1 MSLFY
6 DENKHL
12 YSGLPSGRL
21 VFLKVY
27 IICERRRERL
37 SIPSSATDV
46 PAEATLVA
54 PVTCV
59 ITANYL
65 TFLFEQF
72 NQFGIGETGLS
83 LLLEGKRAFIS
94 GGTRGIGAALCEI
107 FAREGADIAFNYH
120 ASDEL
125 AAEMKAKVEALGRQ
139 CLPFK
144 VSVTDRVGMKRVARE
159 IHEEW
164 DSIDILV
171 NNAAVNKA
179 DNFATTTDRSWDW
192 VVDTNVGSL
201 FAVTKPFYKQMI
213 RQRKGTILNITSIG
227 AIRALP
233 TAVHYA
239 TSKAAMIG
247 FTKCLSREAANFG
260 ITVNAIAAGIF
271 DTDLGNTLPERL
283 LAAHENW
290 VSLRRLGQPSELA
303 EFAAFIV
310 SDRNSYMNGEI
321 ITVDGGTIT

>member
-1 MSLFY
+1 M
-6 DENKHL
+6 N
-12 YSGLPSGRL
+12 
-21 VFLKVY
+21 
-27 IICERRRERL
+27 
-37 SIPSSATDV
+37 
-46 PAEATLVA
+46 
-54 PVTCV
+54 
-59 ITANYL
+59 
-65 TFLFEQF
+65 
-72 NQFGIGETGLS
+72 
-83 LLLEGKRAFIS
+83 LLLEGKTAFVS

-107 FAREGADIAFNYH
+107 FAREGADVAFNYH
-120 ASDEL
+120 TSDDL
-125 AAEMKAKVEALGRQ
+125 AESVKAKVEAFGRRA
-139 CLPFK
+139 LAFK

-159 IHEEW
+159 IAEAWGH
-164 DSIDILV
+164 IDILV

-192 VVDTNVGSL
+192 VVDTNVNSL
-201 FAVTKPFYKQMI
+201 FTVTKPIYKQMI
-213 RQRKGTILNITSIG
+213 RRRSGTILNITSIG

-271 DTDLGNTLPERL
+271 DTDLGNTLPARL
-283 LAAHENW
+283 LEAHENW
-290 VSLRRLGQPSELA
+290 VSLRRLGRPEELA

-310 SDRNSYMNGEI
+310 SPRNSYMNGEI